1 MEKIKYPKIE
11 VWLSKEDVD
20 EINTLLD
27 RDKAVDGIP
36 DKVGGYDCNRCPKCK
51 TVLSADEKF
60 CSKCGQRVNYI
71 KSDVIPFDSEEV
83 DA

>member
-11 VWLSKEDVD
+11 VVLSKEEVD

-36 DKVGGYDCNRCPKCK
+36 AEVSDTYTNRCPKCN
-51 TVLSADEKF
+51 THFGSWNNF
-60 CSKCGQRVNYI
+60 CGNCGQRVNFI